1 MWKSHYFLLPSA
13 FHLQC
18 LIIVQTQMT
27 HRTFGN
33 GNFLSGIH
41 FFLHLMFLVL
51 EPINVL
57 TLQLE
62 NNSIDIQNYWGMT
75 KINVFTCMCCYTS
88 LVSDYCNPNVSMF
101 SVFFNQLSQIK
112 VMHIKIEKKVN
123 VSPFRPFHHN

>member
-1 MWKSHYFLLPSA
+1 MKITLFPFAFCFPSA
-13 FHLQC
+13 MFDHSPDSDDPQNFWKWKLPF
-18 LIIVQTQMT
+18 
-27 HRTFGN
+27 RNTF
-33 GNFLSGIH
+33 
-41 FFLHLMFLVL
+41 FFTFNVLVL